1 MKRVLAIALITI
13 LHTAGSLPLAAQ
25 STGAIRL
32 VKVIKAGRLIDT
44 VTGRVLQN
52 QIIVIEGDKIRAVG
66 PRVEIPDG
74 AEIIDLSNKTVLPG
88 LMDAH
93 VHLIGDP
100 TLGGVGSRIQR
111 TGVEQAI
118 TAHLFAERTLMAGFT
133 TVRDLGSVEFVSLA
147 LKRAIEGNNVKGPRM
162 LIANYYIGA
171 TGSPAD
177 IGGGSPMTGSRLPPE
192 MTGVADG
199 PDAIRQKVRW
209 NIRLGADVIKF
220 GASSGVLSDEKVVGV
235 AKYTQEEMNALVDEA
250 HRLGVKVAAHA
261 HGTEAIKMAIRAG
274 VDSIEHGSL
283 IDDEGIRMMK
293 EKGTYLTGDIY
304 VTDYILSEY
313 AKLGAPELTLEKE
326 RVVGK
331 AQREN
336 FRKAVKAGV
345 KIAFGTDAGVYPH
358 GTNARQFAKM
368 VEWGMTPMAA
378 IQAATI
384 NNADLFGMQDLV
396 GSITAGKFADVIAVS
411 GDPLSDISTLE
422 KVEFVMKGGTVWK
435 AESVGQR

>member
-1 MKRVLAIALITI
+1 MKKLITLLLASLLLAASYFPIAAQPAQHVRVLKAV
-13 LHTAGSLPLAAQ
+13 
-25 STGAIRL
+25 R
-32 VKVIKAGRLIDT
+32 AGRMIDT
-44 VTGRVLQN
+44 INGRVLQN
-52 QIIVIEGDKIRAVG
+52 QIILIENDKITAVG
-66 PRVEIPDG
+66 PDLAIPEG
-74 AEIIDLSNKTVLPG
+74 AEIIDLSTKTVLPG

-93 VHLIGDP
+93 VHISGDP
-100 TLGGVGSRIQR
+100 TLGGLGSRSVR
-111 TGVEQAI
+111 TGVDQA
-118 TAHLFAERTLMAGFT
+118 TTSHVFAERTLMAGFT
-133 TVRDLGSVEFVSLA
+133 TVRDLGSVEFVALA
-147 LKRAIEGNNVKGPRM
+147 LKRAIEDKHIEGPR
-162 LIANYYIGA
+162 LLVANYYIGA

-177 IGGGSPMTGSRLPPE
+177 IGGGSPLNGSRLPPE

-235 AKYTQEEMNALVDEA
+235 AKYTKGEMNALVDEA

-261 HGTEAIKMAIRAG
+261 HGTEAIKMAVRAG

-283 IDDEGIRMMK
+283 IDDEGIRLMK

-358 GTNARQFAKM
+358 GTNARQFARM

-378 IQAATI
+378 IQAATK
-384 NNADLFGMQDLV
+384 NNADLFGMTDSV
-396 GSITAGKFADVIAVS
+396 GSITPGKFADLIAVS
-411 GDPLSDISTLE
+411 GEPLSDISTLE
-422 KVEFVMKGGTVWK
+422 KVEFVMKGGTVYK
-435 AESVGQR
+435 AIQK

>member
-1 MKRVLAIALITI
+1 MKKLITLMLASLLLAASYVPTDAQPAQRVRVLK
-13 LHTAGSLPLAAQ
+13 
-25 STGAIRL
+25 AIR
-32 VKVIKAGRLIDT
+32 AGRLIDT
-44 VTGRVLQN
+44 INGRVLQN
-52 QIIVIEGDKIRAVG
+52 QIILIENNKITAVG
-66 PRVEIPDG
+66 PDLTIPEG
-74 AEIIDLSNKTVLPG
+74 AEVIDLSTKTVLPG

-93 VHLIGDP
+93 VHISGDP
-100 TLGGVGSRIQR
+100 TLGGSAGQGPG
-111 TGVEQAI
+111 TGVGIAI
-118 TAHLFAERTLMAGFT
+118 TAHLFAERTLRAGFT

-147 LKRAIEGNNVKGPRM
+147 LKQAIEARRIKGPRM
-162 LIANYYIGA
+162 LVANYYIGA

-177 IGGGSPMTGSRLPPE
+177 IGGGSPLSGSRLPPE
-192 MTGVADG
+192 MSGVADG

-220 GASSGVLSDEKVVGV
+220 GASSGVLSDENVVGI

-261 HGTEAIKMAIRAG
+261 HGTESIKMAIRAG

-293 EKGTYLTGDIY
+293 EKWTYLSADIY
-304 VTDYILSEY
+304 TTDYIMSEY
-313 AKLGAPELTLEKE
+313 LKLGRPQLVIDKE
-326 RVVGK
+326 RVVGS

-345 KIAFGTDAGVYPH
+345 KIAFGSDADVYPH

-368 VEWGMTPMAA
+368 VEFGMTPIAA
-378 IQAATI
+378 IQAATK
-384 NNADLFGMQDLV
+384 NNADLFGMTDSI
-396 GSITAGKFADVIAVS
+396 GSITPGKFADIIAVS

-435 AESVGQR
+435 KE